1 MLVLS
6 RTYRLSSE
14 PHDSG
19 MASDPGARLR
29 WRMTPRRLEAEAIR
43 DTVLMASQQ
52 LETGSPGPSDAAR
65 QGFHQVGALPVSYDV
80 PHRSVYLS
88 VLREA
93 VPHQLEVFDFPD
105 PAFVRGTRT
114 TNNTPTQA
122 LYMMNSDFIT
132 RASRETAQ
140 HLSKKEEVP
149 AARAVLAIRTIL
161 GRPAKPGEAED
172 ALRYVEE
179 TIAAGTKPEIAWARL
194 CQALF
199 ASTEFRYV
207 W

>member
-1 MLVLS
+1 
-6 RTYRLSSE
+6 
-14 PHDSG
+14 
-19 MASDPGARLR
+19 MAADPDAKLR
-29 WRMTPRRLEAEAIR
+29 WRMTPRRLEVEAIR
-43 DTVLMASQQ
+43 DSVLMASKQ

-65 QGFHQVGALPVSYDV
+65 QGFQSVPSATVSYDI

-88 VLREA
+88 ILREA

-105 PAFVRGTRT
+105 PGFVRGKRT

-132 RASRETAQ
+132 RASVETAN
-140 HLSKKEEVP
+140 HLLRAEEASGV
-149 AARAVLAIRTIL
+149 RAELAIRTVL
-161 GRPAKPGEAED
+161 SRPAKPGEAAQ
-172 ALRYVEE
+172 ALRYVETVISSGAEPE
-179 TIAAGTKPEIAWARL
+179 TAWARL
-194 CQALF
+194 CQVLF